1 MLIILLVPLAQLV
14 CPCMI
19 SIKVFFFKN
28 RVNFHTHTH
37 THTHTRMN
45 VWQTIVAGVRYL
57 FSLCRKQPPPL
68 VRTEVHNSHD
78 TIVEVRVVHS

>member
-1 MLIILLVPLAQLV
+1 
-14 CPCMI
+14 
-19 SIKVFFFKN
+19 
-28 RVNFHTHTH
+28 
-37 THTHTRMN
+37 MN